1 MRAPRVACLILLLL
15 KGGGRA
21 RASCSAWSSYW
32 SPESDFAKNW
42 DAPNQVASENQCSGR
57 ILLRSL
63 YFCAGAFHEGYEKTY
78 DRRMWIPYNGDTI
91 EEWPAY
97 PTSDNTALFS
107 GFTLADMKL
116 RLSALKSQEVFFT
129 SRGAR
134 TPTPRGKLSVLKEP
148 VEGYWKGVFAPSLH
162 DLFVVGLE
170 LPVTQDDKDA
180 GNWQD
185 GYPDLYQYI
194 FSVDEM
200 KSVQDGE
207 DENHIDAVKKLDQ
220 SRDAWTVM
228 EVVYDEP
235 TAADRGLDHM
245 ADGGWTGCRGGW
257 PSQMRLP
264 DGAHLQF
271 SCSVAGAWYT
281 GSNDGTPRDS
291 LCNLICGDADPSS
304 ASSIKTLF
312 NMPAAAACT
321 PQVTMNSAQSALL
334 FSRGDSWQVTGV
346 APSSVKVPLWPI
358 NTMYRRVCNATL
370 SFYAPAGVSMKNTVR
385 FAKNSGKFWSA
396 VSIAVTYHI
405 PKLEYETASS
415 RTLPECAEWLRD
427 GRIDRFVWRNNA
439 LVAQP
444 IMVGEPSYL
453 TLLNQSFFGN
463 CTGGWYTGD
472 KAVVCVP
479 RIALLQ
485 QICARGGPTLVPIYA
500 PGDGGGWVCHDK
512 SIMQTDDSECPP
524 TLHSSCGHLPDK
536 RNFTY
541 DPTKPP
547 YYNCPIHPLRCGAHG
562 MPAGGDS
569 HCNLQDH
576 YFCVCDFGWFGAFC
590 DKVGSQ
596 VSISEHSQSA
606 QHRLKIV
613 EDIREAYNLKYTLSG
628 TSFLR
633 VTTPPPTTTT
643 TTTTTSP
650 ATTSPTTAPVVA
662 CAECEGLLDPKNA
675 GVLALF
681 RNTYCL
687 ANGSALIYLE
697 MATKAVCQTCVGNS
711 EDANSCSYEN
721 DLLIARNT
729 SAVDYDCDIDK
740 DLTFPVFL
748 VDWAPPQSALTIGFT
763 DCTLAGIPA
772 DAGPT
777 LIFIHGKTGQSP
789 LSQTCDATNLKKSYT
804 VSDWSQ
810 VCPCAAGHAGKYCEP
825 VPTTA
830 PDAVTAAP
838 VTVALDATSCHSAQ
852 LGGAISID
860 VSSTEFYQAI
870 RYEGPT
876 AANETWERN
885 ISDAAS
891 PVTNLVK
898 LFITPDTT
906 DPAAL
911 TCAGLTGDRTVLVV
925 AIERYTIG
933 LPPPP
938 PPTTTT
944 TTSTSTTSTTTG
956 FTTSTTEPT
965 SPTSTT
971 TSTFVAPPQPTP
983 APTGQGA
990 CAAHRAL
997 ATAGCILA
1005 VWGAQLFVGVVHIR
1019 RRNAR
1024 ERRRVEREWAARQ
1037 PEPEPEPETEAEADS
1052 DTAVLEMFTPPV
1064 TVPRNYAF
1072 WVTELIRAAGAA
1084 LLITYAWGSL
1094 CDVAGGVRHDPGD
1107 HSVRLHMPY
1116 LAYRA
1121 AGSQGPPRARLHAPT
1136 PASWA
1141 RGGTGNFS
1149 LNVISRPR
1157 ANVEQVSKQASAR
1170 PPALYKIS

>member
-1 MRAPRVACLILLLL
+1 MRVPRVACLVLLLVAA
-15 KGGGRA
+15 GSGRA
-21 RASCSAWSSYW
+21 GASCSAWSSYW
-32 SPESDFAKNW
+32 SPESDFALDW
-42 DAPNQVASENQCSGR
+42 DAPNQLASENTCSGR

-78 DRRMWIPYNGDTI
+78 DRRMWIPFNGDTSK
-91 EEWPAY
+91 EWPAY
-97 PTSDNTALFS
+97 PSSYNTRLYEEELTQTPGM
-107 GFTLADMKL
+107 GFTLADMQL

-129 SRGAR
+129 SRGAKN
-134 TPTPRGKLSVLKEP
+134 PTPLGKLTVLKDP
-148 VEGYWKGVFAPSLH
+148 VEGSFRGALAPGLH
-162 DLFVVGLE
+162 GLFVVGLE

-180 GNWQD
+180 SNWLD
-185 GYPDLYQYI
+185 GYPDLYQYL

-200 KSVQDGE
+200 YGVQEGSDVSVE
-207 DENHIDAVKKLDQ
+207 RLDKA
-220 SRDAWTVM
+220 RDAWTVM

-235 TAADRGLDHM
+235 TAADRSMDRM
-245 ADGGWTGCRGGW
+245 ADGGWTGCRGGF
-257 PSQMRLP
+257 PSQLRLP
-264 DGAHLQF
+264 DGAHLHF

-304 ASSIKTLF
+304 ASSLKTLF

-321 PQVTMNSAQSALL
+321 PQLTMNSAQSALS
-334 FSRGDSWQVTGV
+334 FSRGDTWHVTGV
-346 APSSVKVPLWPI
+346 AASRVKVHLWP
-358 NTMYRRVCNATL
+358 TSETYRRVCNVTL

-396 VSIAVTYHI
+396 VSLLATYHI
-405 PKLEYETASS
+405 PTAFYSYPTS
-415 RTLPECAEWLRD
+415 LTLPECGDWAAS
-427 GRIDRFVWRNNA
+427 GRIDHTYWPKNA
-439 LVAQP
+439 MVAQP
-444 IMVGEPSYL
+444 IMVDAPVYL

-472 KAVVCVP
+472 KAVVCAP

-485 QICARGGPTLVPIYA
+485 QICARGGPTLVPIYS
-500 PGDGGGWVCHDK
+500 PGNSTSGWLCHDK
-512 SIMQTDDSECPP
+512 SIMQTDDSKCPP
-524 TLHSSCGHLPDK
+524 SLHSSCGHLPDK

-541 DPTKPP
+541 DATKPP

-606 QHRLKIV
+606 QHRMKIV

-628 TSFLR
+628 TDFLR

-643 TTTTTSP
+643 TTTASAA
-650 ATTSPTTAPVVA
+650 ATTAAPVVA
-662 CAECEGLLDPKNA
+662 CAECENLFDSKNA

-681 RNTYCL
+681 RDAYCFS
-687 ANGSALIYLE
+687 NGSALINLE
-697 MATKAVCQTCVGNS
+697 TATKAACQTCVGKY
-711 EDANSCSYEN
+711 EDVSSCSYEN

-729 SAVDYDCDIDK
+729 STIDYDCETDK
-740 DLTFPVFL
+740 DLTFPVSL
-748 VDWAPPQSALTIGFT
+748 VDWAPPQSALTISFT
-763 DCTLAGIPA
+763 DCTLAEIQSVNPSF
-772 DAGPT
+772 
-777 LIFIHGKTGQSP
+777 IFLHGKTGQNP
-789 LSQTCDATNLKKSYT
+789 LHSTCDATHLSKSYT
-804 VSDWSQ
+804 VPDWGQ
-810 VCPCAAGHAGKYCEP
+810 VCPCPAGRAGAYCEP
-825 VPTTA
+825 IPTTA
-830 PDAVTAAP
+830 PDAAIAAP
-838 VTVALDATSCHSAQ
+838 VTVALDPTSCHSAQ

-860 VSSTEFYQAI
+860 VSSTEFYEAI
-870 RYEGPT
+870 RYEGPA
-876 AANETWERN
+876 AANETWEHS

-898 LFITPDTT
+898 LFITPDTA

-911 TCAGLTGDRTVLVV
+911 TCAGLTGDRAVLVV
-925 AIERYTIG
+925 AIEKYTIG

-944 TTSTSTTSTTTG
+944 TTTTSTTSTTTA

-965 SPTSTT
+965 TPTSTT

-983 APTGQGA
+983 APSGQGA
-990 CAAHRAL
+990 CAAYRAL

-1005 VWGAQLFVGVVHIR
+1005 VWGAQLFVAVVHVR

-1024 ERRRVEREWAARQ
+1024 ERRRMEEEWAASPLE
-1037 PEPEPEPETEAEADS
+1037 PEPEPEPETETDS
-1052 DTAVLEMFTPPV
+1052 DEAVLEMFLPPF
-1064 TVPRNYAF
+1064 TVPRHYAF
-1072 WVTELIRAAGAA
+1072 WATELIRAAGAA

-1094 CDVAGGVRHDPGD
+1094 CDVAGGVRHDLGD
-1107 HSVRLHMPY
+1107 HSAHLDVPD
-1116 LAYRA
+1116 LAYGA

-1141 RGGTGNFS
+1141 RGGAAGNFT

-1157 ANVEQVSKQASAR
+1157 ATEAQV
-1170 PPALYKIS
+1170 